1 MAERHLDISMR
12 VNGEDVRERVEARKT
27 LVDFLR
33 DDLGLTGSHI
43 GCEQG
48 VCGACTVLVDG
59 EVVRGCLVLAVQCD
73 GAAVETIE
81 GLSDSGVIAD
91 LQAAFQRRNALQ
103 CGFCTPGMLI
113 GAQAL
118 LARAGV
124 PSRDMIREHHFRQLL
139 PLYRLPGHRRRHR
152 IHRPATGGK
161 GRLTMNEHANPNLA
175 MSMSLS
181 QAADALE
188 EQMMHELGERIATKS
203 VLFNMADGKVAM
215 DSGPKLK
222 AANPDKYFLMGADPR
237 LPKMPEKPTLIDFFN
252 NRFASLNHLLQSAT
266 HALKGG
272 HSEKVV
278 LACLLHDIGVASFI
292 RCDHGYWGAQM
303 IEPYVDEEVSWA
315 VRTHQALRFF
325 ADPSV
330 GYEYPQMYIDYFG
343 ADYKPEPYIVAEY
356 ERAKNHKY
364 YMTSRMITVN
374 DIYSFDPNAKVD
386 LNDFVDI
393 IGRNFKQPKEGLGF
407 DNSPS
412 AHMWRT
418 LMWPTRFL

>member
-1 MAERHLDISMR
+1 MTNRFCDIGMR

-48 VCGACTVLVDG
+48 VCGACSVLLDG
-59 EVVRGCLVLAVQCD
+59 DVVRGCLVLAVQCD

-91 LQAAFQRRNALQ
+91 LQMAFQRRNALQ

-124 PSRDMIREHHFRQLL
+124 PSRDMIRDHIVRQLL
-139 PLYRLPGHRRRHR
+139 PLYRLSGHRRRHR

-161 GRLTMNEHANPNLA
+161 GRLPMNEHANPQT
-175 MSMSLS
+175 LS

-203 VLFNMADGKVAM
+203 VLFGMADGKVAM

-386 LNDFVDI
+386 LNDFADI